1 MNQDMLVY
9 MIILATISYIGF
21 SFFRNLRLK
30 RVSPGCGGCTGCE
43 LSNNSSCGSKM
54 NFNSQQKHKY

>member
-1 MNQDMLVY
+1 MNQDTFVY

-30 RVSPGCGGCTGCE
+30 RVSSGCGSCTGCE
-43 LSNNSSCGSKM
+43 LSKNSSCNSKM
-54 NFNSQQKHKY
+54 NFDTQQ